1 MLFWLLSYYL
11 GKNQPH
17 WHLVC
22 QKFDAKTINVEFQA
36 VKKKSYPQVF
46 TVHMDFLSGGAA
58 AKPFKLLVQNLEFQD
73 GTLN

>member
-1 MLFWLLSYYL
+1 M
-11 GKNQPH
+11 
-17 WHLVC
+17 
-22 QKFDAKTINVEFQA
+22 
-36 VKKKSYPQVF
+36 KKKSYPQVF